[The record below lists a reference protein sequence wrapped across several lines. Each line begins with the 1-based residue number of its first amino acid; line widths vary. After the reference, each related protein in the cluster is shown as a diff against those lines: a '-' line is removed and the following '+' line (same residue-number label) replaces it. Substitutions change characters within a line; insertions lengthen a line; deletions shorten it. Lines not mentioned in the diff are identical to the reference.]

1 MARLRAPPPP
11 FDHKDPCM
19 QNPHT
24 LRAHVLG
31 ASASLGSVA
40 VSTPTE
46 RQYLARD
53 TPFPPATFSKAWFDR
68 CFVGYDSEAHRE
80 YYQAVPTALR
90 ACVERICIR
99 FAIRGIC
106 DPMYVANV
114 VAFEL
119 GWGDGQGTFTPEAF
133 NAQLGQAKRAEL
145 DETLMRLATRL
156 SSAYSTCV
164 SNSTGCLVR
173 GKQQMLDE
181 LLALARGTC

>member
-1 MARLRAPPPP
+1 
-11 FDHKDPCM
+11 M

-24 LRAHVLG
+24 LRAPVLG
-31 ASASLGSVA
+31 VSASLGSVA
-40 VSTPTE
+40 VSTPTL

-68 CFVGYDSEAHRE
+68 CFVGYDSAAHRE
-80 YYQAVPTALR
+80 YYQTLPTALR
-90 ACVERICIR
+90 ACVERICVK
-99 FAIRGIC
+99 FNIRGIC
-106 DPMYVANV
+106 DPMYMANV
-114 VAFEL
+114 IAFEF
-119 GWGDGQGTFTPEAF
+119 GWGDGQSSFTAEAF
-133 NAQLGQAKRAEL
+133 NAQLSAQKRDEL
-145 DETLMRLATRL
+145 DEVLMRLASRL